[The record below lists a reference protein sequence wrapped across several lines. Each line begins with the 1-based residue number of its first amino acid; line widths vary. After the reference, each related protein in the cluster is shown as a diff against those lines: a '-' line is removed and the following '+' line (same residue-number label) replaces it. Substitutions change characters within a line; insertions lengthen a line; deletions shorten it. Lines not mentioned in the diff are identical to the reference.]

1 MFLSIESK
9 SSLIFVTLLIFLN
22 ACASNSPEPIK
33 TTEHFTSRVDE
44 SGELQFAFG
53 LLWQNSQ
60 VDPAFNNSNSNSNN
74 DAKPA
79 PNRRNKDH
87 SLEPSTRRTS
97 RFGQQPNNETKLDL
111 EDLAALSL
119 AKRLKKEALCVNG
132 YKVEQVIWENQRIRL
147 MGVCL

>member
-9 SSLIFVTLLIFLN
+9 SSLILVTLLIFLS
-22 ACASNSPEPIK
+22 ACANNTPEPIK
-33 TTEHFTSRVDE
+33 TTEHFTSRVDA
-44 SGELQFAFG
+44 SGEIQFAFG

-74 DAKPA
+74 NAKPA
-79 PNRRNKDH
+79 PRRHDKDKTP
-87 SLEPSTRRTS
+87 EPVIRRPS

-119 AKRLKKEALCVNG
+119 AKRLKKEALCING
-132 YKVEQVIWENQRIRL
+132 YTVEQVIWEHQRIRL